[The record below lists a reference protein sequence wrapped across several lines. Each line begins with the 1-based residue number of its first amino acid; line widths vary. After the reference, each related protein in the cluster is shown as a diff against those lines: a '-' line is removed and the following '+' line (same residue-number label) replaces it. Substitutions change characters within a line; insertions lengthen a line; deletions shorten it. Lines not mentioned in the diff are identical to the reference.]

1 MNFRTSLSQW
11 RELVDNRHETR
22 AERSDSYN
30 LKVSKIDEV
39 TIISLPLVLIGAFLY
54 VLSLL

>member
-1 MNFRTSLSQW
+1 M
-11 RELVDNRHETR
+11 DNRHETR
-22 AERSDSYN
+22 TERSGSFN
-30 LKVSKIDEV
+30 LKDSKIDEV

>member
-1 MNFRTSLSQW
+1 M
-11 RELVDNRHETR
+11 RELVDNRHETKT
-22 AERSDSYN
+22 ERSGSYN
-30 LKVSKIDEV
+30 LKDSKIDV